1 MKSRFWPRLELKM
14 KNNMKSL
21 CLLPLMA
28 CLFTPLGYAEDCDNA
43 TTQADMNACAG
54 RQYQAADKALNSVY
68 QQITQRL
75 KGAADTKKRLVGAQR
90 SWVSWRDAECEFA
103 ASGVSG
109 GSVYPL
115 VHLNC
120 LTAQT
125 SSRTEALKEYL
136 KCQEGDLS
144 CPVPA
149 Q

>member
-1 MKSRFWPRLELKM
+1 MKLLY
-14 KNNMKSL
+14 
-21 CLLPLMA
+21 LLPVMA
-28 CLFTPLGYAEDCDNA
+28 CLLAPLAHADDCDNA
-43 TTQADMNACAG
+43 TTQTDMNACAG
-54 RQYQAADKALNSVY
+54 RQYQAADKDLNATY

-75 KGAADTKKRLVGAQR
+75 KDNADGKKLLVGAQR
-90 SWVSWRDAECEFA
+90 AWVAFRDAECGFS

-115 VHLNC
+115 IRLNC

-125 SSRTEALKEYL
+125 VSRTTALKEYL
-136 KCQEGDLS
+136 KCQEGDLG

>member
-1 MKSRFWPRLELKM
+1 MKPHCFLPLLA
-14 KNNMKSL
+14 
-21 CLLPLMA
+21 CLL
-28 CLFTPLGYAEDCDNA
+28 TPLAYADDCDNA
-43 TTQADMNACAG
+43 TTQTDMNACAG
-54 RQYQAADKALNSVY
+54 RQYQAADKELNAVY

-75 KGAADTKKRLVGAQR
+75 KGDADTKKLLVGAQR
-90 SWVSWRDAECEFA
+90 AWVAFRDAECEFA

-115 VHLNC
+115 IQLNC

-125 SSRTEALKEYL
+125 ASRTKALDEYL

>member
-1 MKSRFWPRLELKM
+1 MKPH
-14 KNNMKSL
+14 
-21 CLLPLMA
+21 CLLPLLA
-28 CLFTPLGYAEDCDNA
+28 CLLTPVAYADDCDNA
-43 TTQADMNACAG
+43 TTQTDMNACAG
-54 RQYQAADKALNSVY
+54 RQYQTADKALNAVY

-75 KGAADTKKRLVGAQR
+75 KGDADTKKRLVGAQR
-90 SWVSWRDAECEFA
+90 AWVAFRDAECEFS

-115 VHLNC
+115 VQLNC

-125 SSRTEALKEYL
+125 VSRTTALKEYL

>member
-1 MKSRFWPRLELKM
+1 MKL
-14 KNNMKSL
+14 L
-21 CLLPLMA
+21 CLLPLTA
-28 CLFTPLGYAEDCDNA
+28 CLLTPVAYADDCDNA
-43 TTQADMNACAG
+43 TTQGDMNACAG

-75 KGAADTKKRLVGAQR
+75 KADADTKKLLVGAQR
-90 SWVSWRDAECEFA
+90 SWVTFRDAECEFA

-115 VHLNC
+115 IHLNC

-125 SSRTEALKEYL
+125 TSRTQALKQYL
-136 KCQEGDLS
+136 KCQEGDMG

>member
-1 MKSRFWPRLELKM
+1 MRHNIKP
-14 KNNMKSL
+14 L
-21 CLLPLMA
+21 CLLPLIA
-28 CLFTPLGYAEDCDNA
+28 CLLTPLANADDCDNA
-43 TTQADMNACAG
+43 TTQGDMNACAG
-54 RQYQAADKALNSVY
+54 RQYQTADKQLNAVY

-75 KGAADTKKRLVGAQR
+75 KDDADTKKLLVGAQR
-90 SWVSWRDAECEFA
+90 SWVAFRDAECEFA

-115 VHLNC
+115 IRLNC

-125 SSRTEALKEYL
+125 VSRTTALKEYL
-136 KCQEGDLS
+136 KCQEGDMG